1 MHPRDAKF
9 PSYFATSL
17 SSINMASHPS
27 LNAAAKPPV
36 LPGGLSPDSID
47 VTSELYTVLSRVR
60 YTDKNGASA
69 ANGDGDHS
77 KPGAGTPATGPS
89 GATPA
94 GGAGGSPGSK
104 HLSTKDVAAATDPI
118 RHKIQRARAAVHTL
132 PDIERTIPEQEAE
145 IREWEDKIAQQR
157 EVLQQLREFGI
168 QFSHGSSDVEM
179 GGTGAQ
185 VGGSSSG

>member
-1 MHPRDAKF
+1 
-9 PSYFATSL
+9 
-17 SSINMASHPS
+17 MASHPS
-27 LNAAAKPPV
+27 LNAAASPPT

-60 YTDKNGASA
+60 YTADKNGASA
-69 ANGDGDHS
+69 ANGDGDQS

-94 GGAGGSPGSK
+94 GGAGGSPGEK
-104 HLSTKDVAAATDPI
+104 PLSTKDVAAATDPI

-145 IREWEDKIAQQR
+145 IREWEDKIARQR